1 MPDADGGKRK
11 SAEEEAR
18 YSQSKTMMT
27 ATKKRNRMEISFFC
41 VPYIRNVRIVGFVKK
56 RLPASRWVTRT
67 E

>member
-27 ATKKRNRMEISFFC
+27 ATEERNRMEISSLAVSF
-41 VPYIRNVRIVGFVKK
+41 IRYVRIVGFVKK
-56 RLPASRWVTRT
+56 RVPASRWVARI